1 MSQSWDWPG
10 SRWWRVDLHCHSP
23 ASYDYKGDLG
33 DWTGWVEA
41 ARDKGLH
48 AVAITD
54 HNTAA
59 GIQPI
64 QEAASKLEG
73 APVIFPG
80 VEITANDGTHLL
92 LISDPERKDQHIEAL
107 LAKLEIP
114 VDKYGERDAR
124 SPLSVEQV
132 LDECTEDILVVAAH
146 ANGKS
151 GLLEHD
157 GQQRIAELKH
167 PNLAAVEFNP
177 DLENQ
182 DRSWINGSRPEIG
195 YRTISE
201 LHTSD
206 NHHSDKTSQRFTW
219 VKMKLPNLD
228 GLKLAILDGKDSLKP
243 DDFICQQHR
252 PNKYPDLAIEKI
264 IIRDGKYIGKPS
276 SLEVPFNPWLN
287 TLIGGR
293 GTGKSTIID
302 FCRKT
307 LRRER
312 DLDDKN
318 IRTDSSIKDIYD
330 RRMRVPSDRRDEG
343 LLTKDTFL
351 EVTYLKAQTPFKI
364 SWSPDGKAHP
374 INRVAED
381 NTWIPEKGD
390 VQKLFPV
397 RIYSQ
402 KQLFEVAQNP
412 NILLDI
418 VDSTQEVEGDKLKY
432 RIEELKNQYLVLRAE
447 ARSKRLQASD
457 IHNQRAILED
467 TQRKIR
473 SLQEGGQPQILNQ
486 FRKQRQYNNSWQQI
500 LDLSIQSIE
509 ELEQSVSELAVAGF
523 NDGLS
528 EIETVN
534 GGEFLIRI
542 HKSLI
547 DIVDDLQSKLFENI
561 EKAKQDIQAIKSGPE
576 IKLWNDKLAYIE
588 QRFLE
593 AKSELALI
601 GISDPSE
608 YTKLITDTEARE
620 RHILDMQEKLEQSK
634 ELNVQALETLSE
646 YRKARQE
653 LSHRRE
659 VFLDRHTSETL
670 RLTLKNFDDIE
681 KDFDDIEDLSDYL
694 SEHLGIVD
702 RFEGDRNKILGL
714 IIPKNDSVW
723 DWNKYDQIINE
734 IEKFTCASVTR
745 LPWKESDWRFLNA
758 LKKMTPESID
768 RLFLYL
774 PQDSL
779 EVSFMDRNNWRPLEQ
794 GSPGQQTAA
803 LLAFVLS
810 QGSEPIIFDQPEDD
824 LDNTIIYN
832 LLVEQLRASKLQRQ
846 IIIVTHNP
854 NIVVHGDAE
863 LVISLK
869 VKSGQSRIACIGG
882 LQESSV
888 REEICRVMEGGEE
901 AFKSRFRRIMPSQG
915 TRK

>member
-1 MSQSWDWPG
+1 MNQSWDWPG
-10 SRWWRVDLHCHSP
+10 SRWWRVDLHCHTP
-23 ASYDYKGDLG
+23 ASSHDYRGDQE

-41 ARDKGLH
+41 ARDRGLH

-59 GIQPI
+59 GIQHI
-64 QEAASKLEG
+64 QEAATRVEN
-73 APVIFPG
+73 PPIIFPG
-80 VEITANDGTHLL
+80 VELTADDTHLL
-92 LISDPERKDQHIEAL
+92 LLMDPECNQSHVEHM
-107 LAKLEIP
+107 LAKMEIP
-114 VDKYGERDAR
+114 VDEQGKDTSR
-124 SPLSVEQV
+124 SFYNVQTV
-132 LDECTEDILVVAAH
+132 LNKCDKDVLVVGAH
-146 ANGKS
+146 INRQR
-151 GLLEHD
+151 GLLEHG
-157 GQQRIAELKH
+157 GQKRIAELKH
-167 PNLAAVEFNP
+167 PNLVAVEFNP
-177 DLENQ
+177 CEGSQ

-195 YRTISE
+195 RPISE
-201 LHTSD
+201 VYASD
-206 NHHSDKTSQRFTW
+206 SHRPSEIGRRFTW
-219 VKMKLPNLD
+219 IKMTRPDLD
-228 GLKLAILDGKDSLKP
+228 GLRLALVDGSASLIP
-243 DDFICQQHR
+243 ALSSNQFD
-252 PNKYPDLAIEKI
+252 PNNEHSDWLIEKI
-264 IIRDGKYIGKPS
+264 IIKGSRYMGNGSPMTID
-276 SLEVPFNPWLN
+276 LNPWMN
-287 TLIGGR
+287 TIIGGR
-293 GTGKSTIID
+293 GTGKSTVVD

-312 DLDDKN
+312 ELDDKN
-318 IRTDSSIKDIYD
+318 IRTDSSIKDTYS

-343 LLTKDTFL
+343 LLTHNTSA
-351 EVTYLKAQTPFKI
+351 EITYLMDKTRFII
-364 SWSPDGKAHP
+364 SWNQNGEGHP
-374 INRVAED
+374 IIRVEED
-381 NTWIPEKGD
+381 AVWVSEEGD
-390 VQKLFPV
+390 VQRRFPV

-418 VDSTQEVEGDKLKY
+418 VDSTQDVEGDKLKY

-457 IHNQRAILED
+457 IHNQRAIWED
-467 TQRKIR
+467 TKRKIR

-500 LDLSIQSIE
+500 LDLSIQSIKE
-509 ELEQSVSELAVAGF
+509 VEQSVSELAVAGF
-523 NDGLS
+523 NDSLS

-588 QRFLE
+588 QRFRE

-620 RHILDMQEKLEQSK
+620 RHILDMQKKLEQSK
-634 ELNVQALETLSE
+634 ELNDQALETLSE

-659 VFLDRHTSETL
+659 TFLDGHTSETL
-670 RLTLKNFDDIE
+670 RLTLKN
-681 KDFDDIEDLSDYL
+681 FDDIEDLSDYL

-702 RFEGDRNKILGL
+702 RFEGDRNKILGQ

-723 DWNKYDQIINE
+723 DWNEYDQTINK
-734 IEKFTCASVTR
+734 IEKFTCTPVTR